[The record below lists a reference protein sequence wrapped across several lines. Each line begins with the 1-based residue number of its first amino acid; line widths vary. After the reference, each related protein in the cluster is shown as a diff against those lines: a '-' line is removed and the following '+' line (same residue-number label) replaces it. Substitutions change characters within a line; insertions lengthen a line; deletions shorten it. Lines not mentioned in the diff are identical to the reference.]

1 MTYQNA
7 ERMTI
12 SLPPDIARY
21 IKAYQQ
27 THGLESR
34 SEAFVKAVQ
43 ALRERELAEQYTA
56 LARENDPE
64 RALFLEGNT
73 DGLEPSDGS
82 EWL

>member
-7 ERMTI
+7 EHMTI

-21 IKAYQQ
+21 IKDYQQ

-43 ALRERELAEQYTA
+43 ALREQELAEQYTA
-56 LARENDPE
+56 LARENDHE

>member
-1 MTYQNA
+1 MTHQNA

-21 IKAYQQ
+21 IKDYQQ

-43 ALRERELAEQYTA
+43 ALREQELAEQYTA

-73 DGLEPSDGS
+73 DGLESSDGS

>member
-21 IKAYQQ
+21 IKDYQQ

-43 ALRERELAEQYTA
+43 ALREQELAEQYTA

-73 DGLEPSDGS
+73 DRLEPSDGS

>member
-1 MTYQNA
+1 MAYQNA

-21 IKAYQQ
+21 IKDYQQ

-43 ALRERELAEQYTA
+43 ALREQELAEQYTA

-64 RALFLEGNT
+64 RGLFLEGNT

>member
-1 MTYQNA
+1 GMTYQNA

-21 IKAYQQ
+21 IKDYQQ

-43 ALRERELAEQYTA
+43 ALREQELAEQYTA

-73 DGLEPSDGS
+73 DGLE
-82 EWL
+82 

>member
-12 SLPPDIARY
+12 SLPPDIAKY
-21 IKAYQQ
+21 IREYQQ
-27 THGLESR
+27 THKLESR
-34 SEAFVKAVQ
+34 SEAFVLAVR
-43 ALRERELAEQYTA
+43 ALREKELAEQYAA
-56 LARENDPE
+56 LAAENDPE
-64 RALFLEGNT
+64 RSLFLEGNT